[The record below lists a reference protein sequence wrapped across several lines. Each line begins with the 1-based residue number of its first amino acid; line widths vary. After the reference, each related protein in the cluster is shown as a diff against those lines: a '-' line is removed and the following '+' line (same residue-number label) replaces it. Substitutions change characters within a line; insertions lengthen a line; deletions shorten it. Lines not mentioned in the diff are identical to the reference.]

1 MSNLDDDCKL
11 LGVSMN
17 SDINEIKKAY
27 KKMALKKHPDRGGN
41 PEEFQSLSNAYERLI
56 KYKQNPSPIRSFHN
70 IPTHNTT
77 MNDIFNEDIFQFAFN
92 RGFPPGVFNNQPNQR
107 TFTPNTRKIK
117 IKTQIINGERKT
129 TVHEFYSGN

>member
-1 MSNLDDDCKL
+1 MPDLAEDCRL
-11 LGVSMN
+11 LGVSIQ
-17 SDINEIKKAY
+17 SDVNEIKKAY

-56 KYKQNPSPIRSFHN
+56 KHKENPPPMQSFRN

-92 RGFPPGVFNNQPNQR
+92 RGFPPGVFNNQPNQA
-107 TFTPNTRKIK
+107 TFTPSTRRIK
-117 IKTQIINGERKT
+117 IKTQIINGQRKT
-129 TVHEFYSGN
+129 TVHEFHSG

>member
-1 MSNLDDDCKL
+1 MPDLAEDCRL
-11 LGVSMN
+11 LGVSMQ

-56 KYKQNPSPIRSFHN
+56 KHKENPSPMQSFRN

-92 RGFPPGVFNNQPNQR
+92 RGFTPGVFNNQPNQA
-107 TFTPNTRKIK
+107 TFTPSTRRIK
-117 IKTQIINGERKT
+117 IKTQIINGQRKT
-129 TVHEFYSGN
+129 TVHEFHSG